1 MAEGGNEVTNT
12 EKYGLNLPS
21 DNDFVDIE
29 TLNENWKK
37 VDQALATLNALTAT
51 IQKKS
56 LRVTVEGDTLC
67 FSGGLDATADEELT
81 SVAFTN
87 LSFGAL
93 PVSDS
98 DTDNWAVTEGDLQVG
113 TELSGQTAK
122 FVAKV
127 EEG

>member
-1 MAEGGNEVTNT
+1 MTKT

-21 DNDFVDIE
+21 DSDFVDVE
-29 TLNENWKK
+29 VLNENWKK

-67 FSGGLDATADEELT
+67 FSGGLTTEETDSEL
-81 SVAFTN
+81 VAASFAN

-93 PVSDS
+93 PASA
-98 DTDNWAVTEGDLQVG
+98 DTDNWAVTEGDLKVSA
-113 TELSGQTAK
+113 ELSDQTEK
-122 FVAKV
+122 FVAQIEKS
-127 EEG
+127 EG

>member
-1 MAEGGNEVTNT
+1 MTKT
-12 EKYGLNLPS
+12 ERYGLNLPT

-37 VDQALATLNALTAT
+37 VDQVLATLNALMAT

-67 FSGGLDATADEELT
+67 FSGGLDATTDEELT

-93 PVSDS
+93 PVSNA

-122 FVAKV
+122 FVAQIKKS
-127 EEG
+127 EG

>member
-1 MAEGGNEVTNT
+1 MAEGGNEVTKT

-56 LRVTVEGDTLC
+56 LRVAVDGDTLC

-93 PVSDS
+93 PVSA
-98 DTDNWAVTEGDLQVG
+98 DTDNWAVTEGDLQVSA
-113 TELSGQTAK
+113 ELSGQTTK
-122 FVAKV
+122 FVARV